1 MDETEVR
8 YIMTYLLPLIALNS
22 ILSIIQLECLNNVAM
37 IDELRSK
44 LQGRGRVK
52 GSIVGHASLSN
63 NTKPLITTLAAHLLL
78 VYGDGRGL

>member
-1 MDETEVR
+1 
-8 YIMTYLLPLIALNS
+8 
-22 ILSIIQLECLNNVAM
+22 M